1 MQQRC
6 VQDSSISSQK
16 KTGIKRKLD
25 TDRQDVEGQRQMD
38 SLRRRMKVSELFTIH
53 NDQRGGS
60 EAHASHSQREGDVAD
75 GYFMTQ
81 LLKLRMQ
88 QHEADGTSKPRGVVD
103 VSQSLARKA
112 WSPLC
117 IAQNSKVWSM
127 EHSVMLS
134 GAQHLALQGWPRA
147 KVEAAKALPSN
158 KLKEMAG
165 EGMVLQKLGMVMMC
179 FWLNVDGPWWQ
190 TQ

>member
-1 MQQRC
+1 MQQRY
-6 VQDSSISSQK
+6 VQDSCISLQK

-38 SLRRRMKVSELFTIH
+38 SLRRRMRVSATFSPYI
-53 NDQRGGS
+53 
-60 EAHASHSQREGDVAD
+60 
-75 GYFMTQ
+75 MTSGVRVKRMPQ

-88 QHEADGTSKPRGVVD
+88 RHEADGTTRPRSVVD
-103 VSQSLARKA
+103 VSQSLVRKA

-147 KVEAAKALPSN
+147 NVEAAQALPSN
-158 KLKEMAG
+158 KLREVAG
-165 EGMVLQKLGMVMMC
+165 EGMADGEGGLAADQLLALQQLGPHG
-179 FWLNVDGPWWQ
+179 DE
-190 TQ
+190 